1 MYLQYKENQTIAE
14 IKEQQK
20 EQKIKHSIDQR
31 IAKRTKIY
39 KMYGS
44 NQKRNYKSPFTVE
57 KSESFIIAQNYKL
70 ENQINPQNRAK
81 KRKRKKKKG
90 WLPRIIW
97 LFRIVFSSYTN
108 CVSVPPF
115 GVRTVRQCEVYIY
128 IYSFLPC
135 IFILFLFFLKL
146 KLDIALN

>member
-81 KRKRKKKKG
+81 KRKRKKKK
-90 WLPRIIW
+90 R
-97 LFRIVFSSYTN
+97 VASSDYMAFSDCIFFLHKLCFCSPLRSSN
-108 CVSVPPF
+108 CT
-115 GVRTVRQCEVYIY
+115 TVRGLYKYIY
-128 IYSFLPC
+128 IY
-135 IFILFLFFLKL
+135 IFCRGSLFFLKL

>member
-81 KRKRKKKKG
+81 KRKRKKKEKG
-90 WLPRIIW
+90 GFLGLYGFFGLYFLPTQ
-97 LFRIVFSSYTN
+97 IVFLF
-108 CVSVPPF
+108 PPSEF
-115 GVRTVRQCEVYIY
+115 ELYDSARFIYIY
-128 IYSFLPC
+128 IY
-135 IFILFLFFLKL
+135 FLFCRVSLLYFYFF
-146 KLDIALN
+146 